1 MDFAFSPKA
10 EALRTELLD
19 FMDQHV
25 YPAEPVAH
33 QQIVDSGDPHTHPP
47 VMEELKQEARKRGLW
62 NLFLPHKT
70 QWTEGL
76 SNLDYAPLA
85 EIMGRSGI
93 ASQACNCS
101 APDTGNME
109 LLTMFGTPEQ
119 QEQWL
124 YPLLE
129 GEIRSAFAMT
139 EPAVASSDATNISCR
154 IERDGD
160 EYVINGRK
168 WWISGAADERCQL
181 FILMGKTDPDAAR
194 HVQQSMI
201 LVPRDTPG
209 VEIVRALPVF
219 GYQDQEGHCEIQFTD
234 VRVPVSNLLGAEGS
248 GFALAQA
255 RLGPGRI
262 HHCMRCIGAAERA
275 LELMCQRVTDRVAF
289 GRPLSEQGVIR
300 EWIADSRMEIEQ
312 ARLLTLKAAY
322 LMDTVGNKGAAV
334 EISAIKVVVPNMALK
349 VIDRAIQAHGGGGVS
364 DDFPLAAMYA
374 GIRTL
379 RLADGP
385 DEVHRRQV
393 AKRELAKYI
402 STEIPPDVGRV

>member
-1 MDFAFSPKA
+1 MPYFRRMPKFGFTNPTRVEYKGINLDAIQTLADAKGLKTIDPSVLYANGLIAKTSVTNYDRPHANPRRTIIFSAPYDA
-10 EALRTELLD
+10 SPLAVERAALEAL
-19 FMDQHV
+19 
-25 YPAEPVAH
+25 
-33 QQIVDSGDPHTHPP
+33 
-47 VMEELKQEARKRGLW
+47 
-62 NLFLPHKT
+62 
-70 QWTEGL
+70 
-76 SNLDYAPLA
+76 
-85 EIMGRSGI
+85 
-93 ASQACNCS
+93 
-101 APDTGNME
+101 
-109 LLTMFGTPEQ
+109 
-119 QEQWL
+119 
-124 YPLLE
+124 
-129 GEIRSAFAMT
+129 
-139 EPAVASSDATNISCR
+139 
-154 IERDGD
+154 
-160 EYVINGRK
+160 
-168 WWISGAADERCQL
+168 
-181 FILMGKTDPDAAR
+181 
-194 HVQQSMI
+194 
-201 LVPRDTPG
+201 RDTPG

-234 VRVPVSNLLGAEGS
+234 VRVPVANLLGTEGS

-393 AKRELAKYI
+393 AKRELGRYVP
-402 STEIPPDVGRV
+402 TEIPPDVGRV